1 MTWKTDGLALVP
13 ALTLG
18 VVFLAL
24 LSLGVN
30 REIQRV
36 QVDGDLD
43 AADRAEVTALVK
55 AHLDGGILSADIR
68 DLAEQLRGL
77 SWPSS
82 IAVRRV
88 WPDRIVVSV
97 RKSTPIARWGDEHY
111 LTSAGEIV
119 SLASPREDLPA
130 LACAHADPH
139 AAMEMYRALA
149 ATAAPLRLGI
159 SRLEQNL
166 LGEWIVGFDNGV
178 SLSLGASQVAERMN
192 RFAYAYART
201 LHAHMGAIAH
211 VDARYTGGLAVRF
224 NELIAGNSLDAVG
237 Q

>member
-1 MTWKTDGLALVP
+1 MTWKIDGLSLLP
-13 ALTLG
+13 ALTLV

-24 LSLGVN
+24 LGLGVN
-30 REIQRV
+30 RDIQRV
-36 QVDGDLD
+36 QVDGALD
-43 AADRAEVTALVK
+43 AADKAEVMALVNT
-55 AHLDGGILSADIR
+55 HLDGGILSADIR
-68 DLAEQLRGL
+68 DLAAQLRGL

-82 IAVRRV
+82 VAVRRV
-88 WPDRIVVSV
+88 WPDRLVVTV
-97 RKSTPIARWGDEHY
+97 HKSTPIARWGDERY
-111 LTSAGEIV
+111 LTSAGEVV
-119 SLASPREDLPA
+119 SLASPRQDLPA
-130 LACAHADPH
+130 LVCAHADPT

-166 LGEWIVGFDNGV
+166 LGEWVVGFDNGV

-224 NELIAGNSLDAVG
+224 NELIAGNALDAVG